1 VIGPIARTLKAVVLS
16 PFVSQTLAT
25 FTFKPNGEN
34 LAVLK
39 QPIEAGKVSP
49 VTDRT
54 YSLASVPEAVGYLEE
69 GHARGKV
76 VVTV

>member
-39 QPIEAGKVSP
+39 QPIEAKVSP